1 MTFLCTPYQ
10 NIILWTAKH
19 QLDILIITWARK
31 LVAIWYAYFWGP
43 IKIDSTNLIK
53 SILIYHKRNLCL
65 FTLHNQLWNVEQCHV
80 WIESCLERVCKTSS
94 RIHIFD
100 SIHVTLQSLKSGFSR
115 ILWIQ
120 LLQLLGRRR
129 HTEKEMVFIAIVV
142 R

>member
-1 MTFLCTPYQ
+1 MNSIASNQHNNF
-10 NIILWTAKH
+10 
-19 QLDILIITWARK
+19 ITNASNVSEKLRK
-31 LVAIWYAYFWGP
+31 KMSCHMIGIFWGP
-43 IKIDSTNLIK
+43 IKIDSTNLVK
-53 SILIYHKRNLCL
+53 SILIYDKRNLCL

-100 SIHVTLQSLKSGFSR
+100 SIHVTLQSLKSGFST
-115 ILWIQ
+115 IVWIQ

-129 HTEKEMVFIAIVV
+129 HTEKEMVFIVIVV

>member
-1 MTFLCTPYQ
+1 MYSASKYNLMNSIASNQHNNF
-10 NIILWTAKH
+10 
-19 QLDILIITWARK
+19 ITSASN
-31 LVAIWYAYFWGP
+31 VSEIFWGP
-43 IKIDSTNLIK
+43 IEIESTNLVK
-53 SILIYHKRNLCL
+53 SILIYDKRNLCL
-65 FTLHNQLWNVEQCHV
+65 FTLHNQLWNVGQCHV

-120 LLQLLGRRR
+120 LLQLLVRRR
-129 HTEKEMVFIAIVV
+129 HTEKEMVFIVIVV